1 MFCLLCDSQVR
12 VLRESCRDEL
22 HKMADG
28 AAAVEVLNEVVQE
41 DVLMKAR
48 LGLLLQTWN
57 TGNK

>member
-12 VLRESCRDEL
+12 DLGESCRDEL

-28 AAAVEVLNEVVQE
+28 AAAGEVLNEVVQE

-48 LGLLLQTWN
+48 LALLLQTWN